1 MEAAKQK
8 RQIQVPWQAGE
19 LGWITVNSDGSV
31 RGDRGRAAAGGLLRD
46 MEGNCLRAYAVNLG
60 VCSITR
66 AEIRG
71 ALEGIR
77 RAWMEGFRKV
87 EVQMDSQAAMAILL
101 DSRPSI
107 DHHHALEVF
116 EFRDWMNKDWELWLK
131 HIYREANQAADYL
144 ANFGHSLPR
153 GCHSVPTSD
162 CNLAYHIRYD
172 CMGISEPRMV
182 N

>member
-1 MEAAKQK
+1 
-8 RQIQVPWQAGE
+8 
-19 LGWITVNSDGSV
+19 
-31 RGDRGRAAAGGLLRD
+31 
-46 MEGNCLRAYAVNLG
+46 
-60 VCSITR
+60 
-66 AEIRG
+66 
-71 ALEGIR
+71 
-77 RAWMEGFRKV
+77 
-87 EVQMDSQAAMAILL
+87 MDSQTAMAILL

-116 EFRDWMNKDWELWLK
+116 EFRDWMSKDWELRLK

-153 GCHSVPTSD
+153 GCHSVPASD

-172 CMGISEPRMV
+172 CMGITEPRMV